1 MINSIEFIIAYSHI
15 HIKKLK
21 KIFFYYLLLAA
32 PLIAQPDFK
41 INRDLIQSGNFFNSE
56 LHYFPVGDEYTLFY
70 SYKIP
75 YAQLFFQKEDDHFTS
90 GLKVSI
96 EIKDSINGIV
106 KRIFDERNISVKDFE
121 VTNSRSSFLQG
132 LLSLQLAEGKYKIF
146 AVISD
151 KSSKL
156 ERKPPPMDL
165 EISKSFMILN
175 PIILESE
182 KDICD
187 NKELYILSNNSTAIP
202 FNKPENILA
211 IPVIDSTI
219 KSLTINVKS
228 VESEKDFQ
236 YNIKVTEFVMGS
248 PKITLCNDRVTIP
261 VSENGTPVKYFLI
274 KNFASKLDEGPIKLE
289 VIPNDDVN
297 RKTDF
302 NLNVVWIG
310 KPLSLLDT
318 EEAIK
323 YLNIIEPNEKVS
335 ELLSSDDNKNA
346 LYNYWKPFDPTSET
360 NYNEL
365 MSEFYQR
372 IDYSEF
378 HFRTISGNDGAKSD
392 RGKTYIKFGQ
402 PDRIERNTNN
412 EDHIVEN
419 WFYNNPKRTF
429 VFIDKDGTG
438 KFNLATQQ

>member
-1 MINSIEFIIAYSHI
+1 M
-15 HIKKLK
+15 K

-56 LHYFPVGDEYTLFY
+56 IHYFPSGDGYTLFY

-75 YAQLFFQKEDDHFTS
+75 YAQLFFQKEDDNFTS

-96 EIKDSINGIV
+96 EIKDSSNGFV
-106 KRIFDERNISVKDFE
+106 KRIFDERNIFVKDFE
-121 VTNSRSSFLQG
+121 ATNSRSIFLQG
-132 LLSLQLAEGKYKIF
+132 LLSTELKDGKYKIF
-146 AVISD
+146 TVISD

-156 ERKPPPMDL
+156 ERKLPPMDL
-165 EISKSFMILN
+165 EISKSVLILN

-187 NKELYILSNNSTAIP
+187 NNESYILSTNSSAIP

-219 KSLTINVKS
+219 KSLTINIKS
-228 VESEKDFQ
+228 VGSEKDSSSS
-236 YNIKVTEFVMGS
+236 IKVTEFVMGS
-248 PKITLCNDRVTIP
+248 PKMTLCNGSVIIP
-261 VSENGTPVKYFLI
+261 VSENKTPIKYFLI
-274 KNFASKLDEGPIKLE
+274 KNFASKLNEGPIKLE
-289 VIPNDDVN
+289 VIPNDN
-297 RKTDF
+297 ANKKTDF

-318 EEAIK
+318 EAAIK
-323 YLNIIEPNEKVS
+323 YLNIVEPNEKVS
-335 ELLSSDDNKNA
+335 ELLSSDDNKIA
-346 LYNYWKPFDPTSET
+346 LYNYWKSVDPTRET
-360 NYNEL
+360 NYNEV
-365 MSEFYQR
+365 MCEFYQR
-372 IDYSEF
+372 IDYSEY
-378 HFRTISGNDGAKSD
+378 HFSTIMGNDGAKSD

-402 PDRIERNTNN
+402 PDKIERNTNN
-412 EDHIVEN
+412 EDHIVES
-419 WFYNNPKRTF
+419 WFYNNPKKTF

-438 KFNLATQQ
+438 KFNLAATQ